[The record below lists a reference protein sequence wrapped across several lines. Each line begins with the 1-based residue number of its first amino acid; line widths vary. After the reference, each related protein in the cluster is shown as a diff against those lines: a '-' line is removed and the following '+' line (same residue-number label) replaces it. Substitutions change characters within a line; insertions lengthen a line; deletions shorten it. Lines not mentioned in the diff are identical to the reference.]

1 MSGGQR
7 PRLTEDQRFYIID
20 GVKDPLPRV
29 STILA
34 MIHSQGLEDWQRDK
48 GWEEADRIGREAADY
63 GTLLHAA
70 CEAINYDIPLGTRD
84 PEAEFL
90 QGLAFATLALFFT
103 QNRNQ
108 EGALLMVDDALIA
121 LGKYRPRFMG
131 VQIDPIIGTLQ
142 TLRPLIA
149 SLPADGENPMFP
161 FVYAKFEHDGAL
173 PT

>member
-1 MSGGQR
+1 MLLDLQAR
-7 PRLTEDQRFYIID
+7 PILPPDRQVLSEIDWSEVATLWNTNELGVLHDLLNERWSRLIRNS
-20 GVKDPLPRV
+20 V
-29 STILA
+29 
-34 MIHSQGLEDWQRDK
+34 
-48 GWEEADRIGREAADY
+48 
-63 GTLLHAA
+63 
-70 CEAINYDIPLGTRD
+70 LGTRD

-121 LGKYRPRFMG
+121 LGKYRPRFMD
-131 VQIDPIIGTLQ
+131 VRIDPIIGTLQ

>member
-1 MSGGQR
+1 MLLDLQAR
-7 PRLTEDQRFYIID
+7 PILPPDRQVLSEIDWSEVATLWNSNELGVLHDLLNERGSRLIRNS
-20 GVKDPLPRV
+20 V
-29 STILA
+29 
-34 MIHSQGLEDWQRDK
+34 
-48 GWEEADRIGREAADY
+48 
-63 GTLLHAA
+63 
-70 CEAINYDIPLGTRD
+70 LGTRD

>member
-1 MSGGQR
+1 MLLDLQAR
-7 PRLTEDQRFYIID
+7 PMLPPDRQVLSEID
-20 GVKDPLPRV
+20 WSEV
-29 STILA
+29 
-34 MIHSQGLEDWQRDK
+34 
-48 GWEEADRIGREAADY
+48 
-63 GTLLHAA
+63 GTLWNTNELGVLHDLLN
-70 CEAINYDIPLGTRD
+70 ERWSRLIRNSVLGTRD

-121 LGKYRPRFMG
+121 LGKYRPHFMG

>member
-1 MSGGQR
+1 MLLDLQAR
-7 PRLTEDQRFYIID
+7 PILPPDRQVLSEIDWSEVATLWNTNELGVLHDMLNERWSRLIRNS
-20 GVKDPLPRV
+20 V
-29 STILA
+29 
-34 MIHSQGLEDWQRDK
+34 
-48 GWEEADRIGREAADY
+48 
-63 GTLLHAA
+63 
-70 CEAINYDIPLGTRD
+70 LGTRD

-121 LGKYRPRFMG
+121 LGKYRPRFLG

-149 SLPADGENPMFP
+149 ALPADGDNPMFP

-173 PT
+173 TT

>member
-1 MSGGQR
+1 MLLDLQAR
-7 PRLTEDQRFYIID
+7 PMLPPDRQVLSEIDWSEVATLWNTNELGVLHDLLNERWSRLIRNS
-20 GVKDPLPRV
+20 V
-29 STILA
+29 
-34 MIHSQGLEDWQRDK
+34 
-48 GWEEADRIGREAADY
+48 
-63 GTLLHAA
+63 
-70 CEAINYDIPLGTRD
+70 LGTRD

>member
-1 MSGGQR
+1 MTALLDLGR
-7 PRLTEDQRFYIID
+7 
-20 GVKDPLPRV
+20 
-29 STILA
+29 
-34 MIHSQGLEDWQRDK
+34 RDFAPPEAPSRAHFF
-48 GWEEADRIGREAADY
+48 WEELAHLWDSNDLAAAHDW
-63 GTLLHAA
+63 LNERWSRL
-70 CEAINYDIPLGTRD
+70 IRNSVLGTRD

-131 VQIDPIIGTLQ
+131 VRIDPIIGTLQ

>member
-1 MSGGQR
+1 MLLDLQAR
-7 PRLTEDQRFYIID
+7 PVLPPDRQVLSEIDWSEVATLWNTNELGVLHDLLNERWSRLIRNS
-20 GVKDPLPRV
+20 V
-29 STILA
+29 
-34 MIHSQGLEDWQRDK
+34 
-48 GWEEADRIGREAADY
+48 
-63 GTLLHAA
+63 
-70 CEAINYDIPLGTRD
+70 LGTRD

-108 EGALLMVDDALIA
+108 EGALLMADDALIA

-131 VQIDPIIGTLQ
+131 VRIEAIIDTLQ
-142 TLRPLIA
+142 MLRPLIA

-173 PT
+173 TP

>member
-1 MSGGQR
+1 MLLDLQAR
-7 PRLTEDQRFYIID
+7 PMLPPDRQVLSEID
-20 GVKDPLPRV
+20 WSEV
-29 STILA
+29 
-34 MIHSQGLEDWQRDK
+34 
-48 GWEEADRIGREAADY
+48 
-63 GTLLHAA
+63 GTLWNTNELGVLHDLLN
-70 CEAINYDIPLGTRD
+70 ERWSRLIRNSVLGTRD

>member
-1 MSGGQR
+1 MLLDLQAR
-7 PRLTEDQRFYIID
+7 P
-20 GVKDPLPRV
+20 
-29 STILA
+29 ILA
-34 MIHSQGLEDWQRDK
+34 PDRQVLSEIDWS
-48 GWEEADRIGREAADY
+48 EVA
-63 GTLLHAA
+63 TLWNTNELGVLHDLLN
-70 CEAINYDIPLGTRD
+70 ERWSRLIRNSVLGTRD

-108 EGALLMVDDALIA
+108 EGALLMVDDALVA

-131 VQIDPIIGTLQ
+131 VRIDPIIDTLQ